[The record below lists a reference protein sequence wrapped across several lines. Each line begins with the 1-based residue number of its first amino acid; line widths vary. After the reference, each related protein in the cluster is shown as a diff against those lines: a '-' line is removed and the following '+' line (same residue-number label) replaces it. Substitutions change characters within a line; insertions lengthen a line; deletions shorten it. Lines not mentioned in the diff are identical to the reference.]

1 MGKYLGA
8 TGLTYLWGKIK
19 SIFATK
25 TELAGHPTG
34 RIYYGTCSTT
44 ANTYIKEATVET
56 FPLDE
61 NDKPLVGTVVAI
73 KYSVSNTYKTEGQ
86 TYALNVNNTG
96 TYPMY
101 YNNAAVATSTSA
113 NTLVAGYKNRHVFYV
128 FNGTQWVWLSASYD
142 TNTTYS
148 GMTQA
153 EVDAGTDTTAR
164 LITPARLRDNFYT
177 EDEVDTLLGSKAN
190 SNDLATVATSGSY
203 NDLDDTPT
211 IPTVPTNVSAFNND
225 AGYLTSYTESDPT
238 VPAWAKAANKP
249 SYTASEVGAL
259 PDSTTIPSAST
270 DTPQMDGTGA
280 AGSASTY
287 SKGDHVHP
295 TDTSREARVTTVSH
309 GTNDT
314 TFALTPNVLHTWGT
328 INSLT
333 LTLAS
338 GSSTY
343 VDGYWFKFTAG
354 SSFTELVMPSGVNW
368 VVEPAIESGKTY
380 EVMIVD
386 DLASYITDDIQEGYR
401 AKTKIVNHGTSDTT
415 YTLTPNSFH
424 IWGEVASL
432 TLSLQPAN
440 DGFVNGYWFRFTSGT
455 TPTTLTL
462 PSGIQWYYDDEVN
475 IEASKTYEVCIVEGY
490 AVYTEYVNPNFA
502 ATKTWVQAQG
512 YLGPSAVATKADNVE
527 IVAASGTTLEAEIN
541 KMYVFS
547 STVTTLAIT
556 LPTIAS
562 SNTYAQA
569 LSIFLTTGTSP
580 DITFSAATGI
590 DVGYLGEFELEDA
603 TSYEFNALW
612 NGTMWVVGFVNIVT
626 N

>member
-1 MGKYLGA
+1 MKKYLGSA
-8 TGLTYLWGKIK
+8 GLTYLWGKIK

-25 TELAGHPTG
+25 AEVAAIPTARVYVG
-34 RIYYGTCSTT
+34 SCSTAAAT
-44 ANTYIKEATVET
+44 NPKICTVED
-56 FPLDE
+56 FPLDAE
-61 NDKPLVGTVVAI
+61 GKPLVGTLI
-73 KYSVSNTYKTEGQ
+73 SVKFAATNTSTSTTPQ
-86 TYALNVNNTG
+86 LNVNETG
-96 TYPMY
+96 AIRIW
-101 YNNAAVATSTSA
+101 YNNAVLAAAKSA
-113 NTLVAGYKNRHVFYV
+113 YAGYANRYINYMYDGTYWVFLGHSTD
-128 FNGTQWVWLSASYD
+128 N
-142 TNTTYS
+142 NTTYS
-148 GMTQA
+148 GMTVA
-153 EVDAGTDTTAR
+153 EITAGTSTTNR
-164 LITPARLRDNFYT
+164 LISPKNLRDYFYT
-177 EDEVDTLLGSKAN
+177 EGEVDDLLSGKEDTIS
-190 SNDLATVATSGSY
+190 DLADIRSGAALGATA
-203 NDLDDTPT
+203 LQ
-211 IPTVPTNVSAFNND
+211 
-225 AGYLTSYTESDPT
+225 SYTETDPT
-238 VPAWAKAANKP
+238 VPAWAKQSTKP
-249 SYTASEVGAL
+249 SYTAAEVGAL
-259 PDSTTIPSAST
+259 PENTAIPSAST

-287 SKGDHVHP
+287 AKGDHVHP
-295 TDTSREARVTTVSH
+295 SDTSREARVTTVSH
-309 GTNDT
+309 GTSDT

-343 VDGYWFKFTAG
+343 VDGYWFKFTTG
-354 SSFTELVMPSGVNW
+354 SNFTELVMPSGVNW

-386 DLASYITDDIQEGYR
+386 GLASYITDDIQEGYR

-475 IEASKTYEVCIVEGY
+475 IEASKTYEVCIIEGY

-512 YLGPSAVATKADNVE
+512 YIGASGVAAKADNVE
-527 IVAASGTTLEAEIN
+527 IIAASGTTLSAEIN
-541 KMYVFS
+541 KMYVFD

-562 SNTYAQA
+562 NNTYAQA

-580 DITFSAATGI
+580 TITFSAATGI
-590 DVGYLGEFELEDA
+590 DVGYLGEFELEDD